1 MKKKLLW
8 ILPLCLVLVAAM
20 VVGAVM
26 LLGDSTPKL
35 YRNLDGHNY
44 AVNTQMREKDE
55 NGLYW
60 IRFACDGAVVELA
73 TADEATML
81 YIDSMDT
88 MGLTFDKNRLI
99 TQVTPAES
107 FVTEVFDDYF
117 VKVIQGD
124 TIHVNSSLA
133 MNGAVSSATLN
144 KKTKLYDICDGNVTA
159 ATASELKPLDAI
171 SAYADEKGNILCIYI
186 ISHPVESDVYWR
198 TSRKYSSST
207 KETTREPDENGVY
220 SIDFYARG
228 ETVTLQCK
236 DKSLVTTIDLA
247 SSDSPHF
254 GFVFDADGYII
265 DTRKSAF
272 GIRGLL
278 ACEEHDVTAMEGD
291 YVETFNFLSGKGEI
305 WNGNVAENCCIID
318 ISAAAYAEGRKGQV
332 VDSLQ
337 KGDRVTVFT
346 DTENRAV
353 LVYVTNRIVDV
364 PAYFSTSRKYS
375 SSTKETTRKPDADG
389 FYSVSLVKEGDTQ
402 AVTYKTQDKALM
414 TYLDSTASRCVG
426 IVADEN
432 NILQRVYMPECIF
445 GQSAWSSGGVVASVT
460 GSVVTRMTYGK
471 PTSLANNVM
480 MPECKVY
487 NMSTTGQYGA
497 ETKLQQ
503 GDYMYAFS
511 QPTGE
516 LVKIFVV
523 RRCNGPE
530 TMYYNISPQYD
541 SETKETTRKANYDG
555 WYHFT
560 LYHDGQVLQ
569 LRTGDKA
576 LADKLDSYTAVSLK
590 VNTDIIEEVN
600 APNYACGGSE
610 VVKGQRYNGLNS
622 KKKHVAVDEEGTE
635 TAFTM
640 DSSTVIIDTTREG
653 ILAESLTEGDRI
665 TVYTNRDGIARIIFI
680 HA

>member
-8 ILPLCLVLVAAM
+8 ILPICLVVVAAV
-20 VVGAVM
+20 VVGIIV
-26 LLGDSTPKL
+26 LLGSSSPKL
-35 YRNLDGHNY
+35 YRNLDCHNY
-44 AVNTQMREKDE
+44 AINTQMREKDE
-55 NGLYW
+55 NGLYR
-60 IRFACDGAVVELA
+60 IRFACEGEVVELA

-81 YIDSMDT
+81 YIDSMDM
-88 MGLTFDKNRLI
+88 MGLTFDKNGII
-99 TQVTPAES
+99 TEVIKTETFA
-107 FVTEVFDDYF
+107 TEVFDDF
-117 VKVIQGD
+117 FIKSMDGN
-124 TIHVNSSLA
+124 TIHVNSSLT
-133 MNGAVSSATLN
+133 MNGAVSSATLG
-144 KKTKLYDICDGNVTA
+144 KKTALYDVCDGNVTI
-159 ATASELKPLDAI
+159 ATTADLKPLDAI

-207 KETTREPDENGVY
+207 KETTREPDENGIY
-220 SIDFYARG
+220 SIDFYCNG

-236 DKSLVTTIDLA
+236 DKDLVTTIDYA

-254 GFVFDADGYII
+254 GFVFDQEGYII

-278 ACEEHDVTAMEGD
+278 ACEEHDVTAIEGN
-291 YVETFNFLSGKGEI
+291 YVETFNYLIGKCEI
-305 WNGNVAENCCIID
+305 WNGNVAENCCIVD
-318 ISAAAYAEGRKGQV
+318 ISSAAYAEGRKGQTV
-332 VDSLQ
+332 EALQ
-337 KGDRVTVFT
+337 VGDRVTVFT

-353 LVYVTNRIVDV
+353 LVYVTNRLVDV

-375 SSTKETTRKPDADG
+375 STDKATTRKPDADG
-389 FYSVSLVKEGDTQ
+389 FYSVSLVKEGDTE
-402 AVTYKTQDKALM
+402 AVTYKTQDKDLM
-414 TYLDSTASRCVG
+414 TYLDSTSSRCVG

-432 NILQRVYMPECIF
+432 NILQCVYMPECLF

-487 NMSTTGQYGA
+487 NLSTTGQYGS

-503 GDYMYAFS
+503 GDYIYAFS
-511 QPTGE
+511 QPSGE
-516 LVKIFVV
+516 LVAIYVV
-523 RRCNGPE
+523 RRCNGAD
-530 TMYYNISPQYD
+530 TMYYNCAPQYD
-541 SETKETTRKANYDG
+541 SKTKETTRTANYDG

-560 LYHDGQVLQ
+560 LYHEGQTLQ

-590 VNTDIIEEVN
+590 VNEDIIEEVN

-610 VVKGQRYNGLNS
+610 VAKGQIYNGLNS
-622 KKKHVAVDEEGTE
+622 KKKPVAVDEEGTE
-635 TAFTM
+635 TAFTT
-640 DSSTVIIDTTREG
+640 DSNTVIVDTTKG
-653 ILAESLTEGDRI
+653 GVIVDNLTEGDRI
-665 TVYTNRDGIARIIFI
+665 TIYTDRDGIARIIFI
-680 HA
+680 YE